1 MLPTKLKLLF
11 QKNLRSYGTFIK
23 EFRLKLKY
31 TVDLIHIK
39 LDNLE
44 EETYMENGN
53 ILIVDDEKEIR
64 DLVEIYL
71 KSEGYNTLQA
81 CDGLEAIN
89 IVENNEVDLVILDVM
104 MPNLNGIETCL
115 KIREMKEMPIIMLS
129 AKSEDIDKILGLNM
143 GADDYL
149 TKPFNPLELVARVK
163 SQLRR
168 FYKFGSKQDSGAK
181 EDENVIR
188 IEDLTINLETH
199 EVKLGDKLLKLTP
212 TEFDILSLLA
222 KSRGKVFSI
231 ENIYESVWNQ
241 EFMTSDNTVMVHI
254 RKIREKIESDPRNP
268 RFIKTVWG
276 VGYKIEK

>member
-1 MLPTKLKLLF
+1 MEK
-11 QKNLRSYGTFIK
+11 GT
-23 EFRLKLKY
+23 
-31 TVDLIHIK
+31 
-39 LDNLE
+39 
-44 EETYMENGN
+44 

-64 DLVEIYL
+64 DLVDIYL
-71 KSEGYNTLQA
+71 KSDGYNTIKA
-81 CDGLEAIN
+81 CDGIEAIN
-89 IVENNEVDLVILDVM
+89 LLRENDIDLIILDVM
-104 MPNLNGIETCL
+104 MPNLNGIEACL

-168 FYKFGSKQDSGAK
+168 FYKFGNKVMSA
-181 EDENVIR
+181 ENDENVIQ
-188 IEDLTINLETH
+188 IDELIINLETH
-199 EVKLGDKLLKLTP
+199 EVSLGDNMIKLTP

-254 RKIREKIESDPRNP
+254 RKIREKIEEDPRNP

>member
-1 MLPTKLKLLF
+1 MVFLEK
-11 QKNLRSYGTFIK
+11 GT
-23 EFRLKLKY
+23 
-31 TVDLIHIK
+31 
-39 LDNLE
+39 
-44 EETYMENGN
+44 

-64 DLVEIYL
+64 DLVDIYL
-71 KSEGYNTLQA
+71 KSDGFNTIKA

-89 IVENNEVDLVILDVM
+89 LLQDNEVDLIILDVM
-104 MPNLNGIETCL
+104 MPNLNGIEACL

-168 FYKFGSKQDSGAK
+168 FHKFGKKADTSV
-181 EDENVIR
+181 EDNKNVIQ
-188 IEDLTINLETH
+188 IEDLVINLETH
-199 EVKLGDKLLKLTP
+199 EVLLGDNLLKLTP
-212 TEFDILSLLA
+212 TEFDILALLA
-222 KSRGKVFSI
+222 QSRGKVFSI

-241 EFMTSDNTVMVHI
+241 DFMTSDNTVMVHI
-254 RKIREKIESDPRNP
+254 RKIREKIEEDPRNP

>member
-1 MLPTKLKLLF
+1 
-11 QKNLRSYGTFIK
+11 
-23 EFRLKLKY
+23 
-31 TVDLIHIK
+31 
-39 LDNLE
+39 
-44 EETYMENGN
+44 MEKAT

-64 DLVEIYL
+64 DLVDIYL
-71 KSEGYNTLQA
+71 KSDGYNTIKA

-89 IVENNEVDLVILDVM
+89 LLEENDIDLIILDVM
-104 MPNLNGIETCL
+104 MPNLNGIEACL
-115 KIREMKEMPIIMLS
+115 KIREMREMPIIMLS

-168 FYKFGSKQDSGAK
+168 FYKFNKKVDISA
-181 EDENVIR
+181 EDDKNVIQ
-188 IEDLTINLETH
+188 IDDLVINLETH
-199 EVKLGDKLLKLTP
+199 EVLLGENLLKLTP
-212 TEFDILSLLA
+212 TEFDILALLA
-222 KSRGKVFSI
+222 QSRGKVFSI

-254 RKIREKIESDPRNP
+254 RKIREKVEEDPRNP